1 MGAGTNIM
9 FKVGD
14 KVYSVTY
21 GWGEVEDITEPNRE
35 YPILVVFSGGD
46 DSYTTYT
53 SDGREYIDL
62 NRDLFFT
69 EISIPQ
75 EALVRPANYK
85 TAEIIMTSTI
95 TSDNEVESFLPRKFG
110 GFDEDGDVT
119 YLSVYDSNIRLKAKT
134 HMSLREFDEKFN
146 R

>member
-9 FKVGD
+9 FKVND
-14 KVYSVTY
+14 RVYSMSY
-21 GWGEVEDITEPNRE
+21 GWGEITNTDGCSEQ
-35 YPILVVFSGGD
+35 YPIIVAFSNN
-46 DSYTTYT
+46 STTYT